1 MYKYSVSIKK
11 VSGRL
16 NESVLP
22 NKNLTVKSKAE
33 LNEEAVFNEAAK
45 YLMENYSLELESAEI
60 TSGNGSVFDRMRQA
74 IESQP
79 VRSAWGRG
87 VKTYAL
93 EMIDNLE
100 EYNGGEVPRGTREM
114 IDWLLN
120 GANDW
125 KQASEGGSWL
135 IYNGDIA
142 QRLCSPAEL
151 KRVAGGKRQPNKRES
166 WIDVQA
172 RALHQASNMVE
183 KVAYPI
189 IGFGTAD
196 YKQKSFDMSK
206 LPDNYG
212 AGYNVP
218 NTNAF

>member
-1 MYKYSVSIKK
+1 MFKYSVSIKK

-22 NKNLTVKSKAE
+22 NKNLTVKSKTE
-33 LNEEAVFNEAAK
+33 LNNKSVFNKASK
-45 YLMENYSLELESAEI
+45 YLMENYGLELESADI
-60 TSGNGSVFDRMRQA
+60 TSENGSVFDKMRQA
-74 IESQP
+74 VESQP
-79 VRSAWGRG
+79 ARSAWGRG

-100 EYNGGEVPRGTREM
+100 EYNGGEVPSGTTEM
-114 IDWLLN
+114 MDWLLN

-125 KQASEGGSWL
+125 KQSSEGGQWL
-135 IYNGDIA
+135 VADEEIA
-142 QRLCSPAEL
+142 QRLCGPSEL
-151 KRVAGGKRQPNKRES
+151 KKVAGGRRQPNKRET

-172 RALHQASNMVE
+172 RALHQASNLLV

-189 IGFGTAD
+189 LGGGAG
-196 YKQKSFDMSK
+196 YKQKSFDTSKMS
-206 LPDNYG
+206 DNYG
-212 AGYNVP
+212 GGYNTP

>member
-1 MYKYSVSIKK
+1 MYKYSVQIKK

-22 NKNLTVKSKAE
+22 NKNLTVKSKTE
-33 LNEEAVFNEAAK
+33 LNEEAVFNRAANH
-45 YLMENYSLELESAEI
+45 LMENYGLELESAYVSSE
-60 TSGNGSVFDRMRQA
+60 NGSVFDKMRQA

-79 VRSAWGRG
+79 TRSAWGRG

-100 EYNGGEVPRGTREM
+100 EYNGGEVPSSTSEM
-114 IDWLLN
+114 MGWLLN
-120 GANDW
+120 GARDW

-135 IYNGDIA
+135 ITNEEIA

-151 KRVAGGKRQPNKRES
+151 KKVAGGRRQPNKRET

-172 RALHQASNMVE
+172 RALFQAAQIVKELGSQT
-183 KVAYPI
+183 I
-189 IGFGTAD
+189 
-196 YKQKSFDMSK
+196 
-206 LPDNYG
+206 
-212 AGYNVP
+212 
-218 NTNAF
+218 AFR

>member
-1 MYKYSVSIKK
+1 MYKYNVQIKK

-22 NKNLTVKSKAE
+22 NKNLTVKSKEE
-33 LNEEAVFNEAAK
+33 LNEEAVFNKAAK
-45 YLMENYSLELESAEI
+45 YLMENYGLELESADVASE
-60 TSGNGSVFDRMRQA
+60 NGSVFDKMRQA

-79 VRSAWGRG
+79 ARSAWGRG

-100 EYNGGEVPRGTREM
+100 EYNRGEVPSSTNEM
-114 IDWLLN
+114 MDWLLN
-120 GANDW
+120 GARDW

-135 IYNGDIA
+135 ITNEEIA

-151 KRVAGGKRQPNKRES
+151 KKVAGGRRQPNKRET

-172 RALHQASNMVE
+172 RALFQAAQIVKKLGSQT
-183 KVAYPI
+183 VA
-189 IGFGTAD
+189 FR
-196 YKQKSFDMSK
+196 
-206 LPDNYG
+206 
-212 AGYNVP
+212 
-218 NTNAF
+218 

>member
-1 MYKYSVSIKK
+1 MYKYSVQIKK

-22 NKNLTVKSKAE
+22 NKNLTVKSKTE
-33 LNEEAVFNEAAK
+33 LNEETVFNRATK
-45 YLMENYSLELESAEI
+45 YLMENYGLELESADVASE
-60 TSGNGSVFDRMRQA
+60 NGSVFDKMRQA

-79 VRSAWGRG
+79 ARSAWGRG

-100 EYNGGEVPRGTREM
+100 EYNGGEVPSSTSEM
-114 IDWLLN
+114 MGWLLN
-120 GANDW
+120 GARDW

-135 IYNGDIA
+135 ITNEEIA

-151 KRVAGGKRQPNKRES
+151 KKVAGGRRQPNKRET

-172 RALHQASNMVE
+172 RALFQAAQIVKKLGSQT
-183 KVAYPI
+183 VA
-189 IGFGTAD
+189 FG
-196 YKQKSFDMSK
+196 
-206 LPDNYG
+206 
-212 AGYNVP
+212 
-218 NTNAF
+218 